1 MPKSANRWPDLLEAV
16 TNNAVA
22 LLNFGDRDIAFS
34 MLGLGSKKTYNDIT
48 NAAYILDS
56 QDLAWQTLPAL
67 PGPGRIA
74 STAQG
79 VDGRVYL
86 FGGYTVDA
94 RGNESSL
101 PNLDIYDPGTGR
113 WTRGADIPV
122 AVDDSVSGVHLDRY
136 IYLIS
141 GWSQTDSV
149 AHVQVYD
156 VTTDEWHAATPI
168 KGKPVFGHAGAI
180 LGSEIIY
187 CDGVLKS
194 PSGVTPGFVAS
205 DECWRG
211 EIDAGDFRVIHW
223 SELPKHPGGARYR
236 IAAGADPARGK
247 IWFVGGT
254 DNPYNYDGVGYNGKP
269 SEPSA
274 TAFAWDAG
282 TQKWEVLSMS
292 APASMDHRGL
302 VIIADTLM
310 TIGGME
316 PGQSVTTHVRTI
328 TIQ

>member
-1 MPKSANRWPDLLEAV
+1 MAKPGDRWPDLPKAV

-22 LLNFGDRDIAFS
+22 LLDLGDRKLVFS
-34 MLGLGSKKTYNDIT
+34 MMGLGSKKTYDDIT
-48 NAAYILDS
+48 SSAYVLDTKNQPWHS
-56 QDLAWQTLPAL
+56 LPPL
-67 PGPGRIA
+67 PGLGRVA

-94 RGNESSL
+94 QGNERSL

-122 AVDDSVSGVHLDRY
+122 AVDDSVSGVYRDRY

-141 GWSQTDSV
+141 GWSQTDNVSD
-149 AHVQVYD
+149 VQVYD
-156 VTTDEWHAATPI
+156 IATDKWRPATPI

-180 LGSEIIY
+180 LGNEIIY
-187 CDGVLKS
+187 CDGVFRS
-194 PSGVTPGFVAS
+194 PHGANSRFIAS

-211 EIDAGDFRVIHW
+211 EVEAKDYKVIHW
-223 SELPKHPGGARYR
+223 SKLPKHPGDARYR
-236 IAAGADPARGK
+236 IAAGADPDRGK
-247 IWFVGGT
+247 VWFVGGT
-254 DNPYNYDGVGYNGKP
+254 DNPYNYDGIGYNGKP
-269 SEPSA
+269 SEPSS
-274 TAFAWDAG
+274 TAFAWNTR
-282 TQKWEVLSMS
+282 TQKWEVLSMN

-302 VIIADTLM
+302 IVIDSTLG

-316 PGQSVTTHVRTI
+316 AGQSVSAHVRALPI
-328 TIQ
+328 K